1 MKKYQLEVKLL
12 RPRYLELEG
21 LQSFK
26 ETQAIDF
33 DRLSETGLFGI
44 FGPTGSGKSTILDAL
59 TLALYG
65 NVQRANRGTQG
76 IMNTSAASMRVSFTF
91 DLIKANGKNTYK
103 VERVYRRKKDS
114 ESSIESRVV
123 RLFEIGA
130 SGEVVIADKQGE
142 VNDAVTELIGLQFD
156 DFTRSVVLPQ
166 NKFQEFLLSPKAE
179 KTKML
184 ERIFYLEEYGRE
196 LTDKVNRKLGL
207 IRNKLSGTLGA
218 LSVLGDISETS
229 LMDAEAAFYAA
240 AEHKRSIDGALKA
253 SETEYNGA
261 KEVWELS
268 SELYEAVWKQE
279 ELQGMEAEIDSIRK
293 CCKNAREAQ
302 SFAERISDIKKTDT
316 ELKKTSEELDK
327 LSTALYELESLME
340 NSRRK
345 LEAAC
350 VLRQES
356 IPVLVEY
363 KTKLRKALETKSELE
378 KTEEI
383 LQKLRNEYIVL
394 KTKVD
399 NSDEVITAKKS
410 KLCEFLAKSE
420 EKKAWIDS
428 FKVEAGYRDKLQ
440 KGAVLEEELLRS
452 IKAKEQQKSR
462 YEEFLSIIKRQEKEL
477 KVLEESGIR
486 LCNEV
491 KLKIALYEKHKET
504 KKWDR
509 NDIIKAETTY
519 YSIKS
524 ITDALESNYKAIEQ
538 LDLKVSECDKES
550 AALEQELKSLNIE
563 KEKRH
568 SELDKKKLVLE
579 EKKKEQERDIAF
591 NLAQNLKDNEPC
603 PVCGAI
609 VHPDPAIHLE
619 GGMHR
624 IGEAEIKELQTL
636 ADKLDMECRAL
647 ENEGIKFSLQH
658 NNLRGQKEALVEDKR
673 KKQEEQT
680 ELFGKLPQN
689 YQGLSVNLI
698 EAALKKLSEE
708 KQERLK
714 AIENWENK
722 LSLLEKMQKEKSE
735 EYNRYQVE
743 SSGKRS
749 QLEVN
754 NQHLGE
760 MQKSFIE
767 AEEDFSVKKKAYDN
781 AVVDLGAESI
791 RSELQKIQNNDREAE
806 RLYKELE
813 TLEKA
818 SKELRKE
825 IEKEEEAK
833 KLDMEKL
840 SENIAEGRGFKYRK
854 EEMDKELKALLG
866 DNDIK
871 TELANTEEEMAVL
884 IKEEQKAQQYV
895 NTVRDKYEKSI
906 KDKKVF
912 EKQREIYEEKLRLD
926 TKRMEKELADKGFAS
941 IKAVEAA
948 IMQKESLEEQEKVIK
963 EYEERCSNIKA
974 QKSMI
979 EKKLS
984 GRSIT
989 EGLWK
994 EISRRYEELKLEKEN
1009 SIAAYESAKSRFETI
1024 KSNYSSWLSLVKE
1037 MQEYSRKKEHLELIK
1052 NLLKGNGFIE
1062 YISEERLRYIAKEA
1076 SETLGTLT
1084 RHRYGLELDTEN
1096 GFVIRDDANGGI
1108 RRLVTTLSGGETFL
1122 TSLALALAL
1131 SSQIQLKGQS
1141 PLEFFFLDEG
1151 FGTLDGSLLD
1161 TVIDALERL
1170 STEKRV
1176 IGLISHVPE
1185 LKSRI
1190 TRRLVVEAPVIN
1202 GAGSRVYMEKA

>member
-1 MKKYQLEVKLL
+1 L

-26 ETQAIDF
+26 ELQTIDF
-33 DRLSETGLFGI
+33 DKLSETGLFGI

-76 IMNTSAASMRVSFTF
+76 IMNTSATSMRVSFTF
-91 DLIKANGKNTYK
+91 DLVKANERKTYK

-114 ESSIESRVV
+114 ESSIESRVA
-123 RLFEIGA
+123 RLFELGA
-130 SGEVVIADKQGE
+130 FGEAVIADKQVE
-142 VNDAVTELIGLQFD
+142 VNDAVIELIGLQFD

-218 LSVLGDISETS
+218 LSVLGDISEAA
-229 LMDAEAAFYAA
+229 LKDAEAAFNTA
-240 AEHKRSIDGALKA
+240 AENKKSIDGLLKA
-253 SETEYNGA
+253 SEKKYNGA

-268 SELYEAVWKQE
+268 SELYEAVRKQE
-279 ELQGMEAEIDSIRK
+279 ELRGLAAEIDFMRNR
-293 CCKNAREAQ
+293 CKSALAAQ
-302 SFAERISDIKKTDT
+302 NFTERIDDLGKTDA

-327 LSTALYELESLME
+327 LSTAFYELESLLE
-340 NSRRK
+340 NSKRK
-345 LEAAC
+345 LEAAS
-350 VLRQES
+350 VLRQER
-356 IPVLVEY
+356 IPVLIEY
-363 KTKLRKALETKSELE
+363 KTKLSKALETKGELM

-383 LQKLRNEYIVL
+383 LQKLRTEYIVL
-394 KTKVD
+394 KNKVD
-399 NSDEVITAKKS
+399 QLVEVIEAQKS
-410 KLCEFLAKSE
+410 KLHESLAKSE
-420 EKKAWIDS
+420 EKKVRIES
-428 FKVEAGYRDKLQ
+428 LKVEASYRDKVQ
-440 KGAVLEEELLRS
+440 KGTALEEELLRS
-452 IKAKEQQKSR
+452 QKAKEQQKSR
-462 YEEFLSIIKRQEKEL
+462 YEEFLSIVKRQEEEL
-477 KVLEESGIR
+477 RVLEESGIR

-491 KLKIALYEKHKET
+491 ELETASYEKHKEM
-504 KKWDR
+504 KQWDR
-509 NDIIKAETTY
+509 NDIIKAETRY

-524 ITDALESNYKAIEQ
+524 VTDALKLNHKAIEQ
-538 LDLKVSECDKES
+538 LELRISEYDKES
-550 AALEQELKSLNIE
+550 EALEQELNRLNIE
-563 KEKRH
+563 KENKL
-568 SELDKKKLVLE
+568 SELDNKKLLLE
-579 EKKKEQERDIAF
+579 KKKKEQERDIAF
-591 NLAQNLKDNEPC
+591 SLAQNLRDNEPC
-603 PVCGAI
+603 PVCGATA
-609 VHPDPAIHLE
+609 HPNPAVHLE
-619 GGMHR
+619 GMNQGA
-624 IGEAEIKELQTL
+624 GEAAIKELQNL
-636 ADKLDMECRAL
+636 IDKLDSEYRAL
-647 ENEGIKFSLQH
+647 ENEGIKLSLQH
-658 NNLRGQKEALVEDKR
+658 NNLESQKEALKGDK
-673 KKQEEQT
+673 KNKQEEQT
-680 ELFGKLPQN
+680 ELLNRLPEN
-689 YQGLSVNLI
+689 YQGLSVALI
-698 EAALKKLSEE
+698 EDALKKLSEE

-722 LSLLEKMQKEKSE
+722 LSLLEKVQKKASE

-749 QLEVN
+749 QLEAN
-754 NQHLGE
+754 KHYLGE
-760 MQKSFIE
+760 MQKSCVE
-767 AEEDFSVKKKAYDN
+767 AEEDCNTKKKAYDN
-781 AVVDLGAESI
+781 AATDLGIENIKAEH
-791 RSELQKIQNNDREAE
+791 EKIQNNDREAE
-806 RLYKELE
+806 SLYKELE
-813 TLEKA
+813 TLEKV
-818 SKELRKE
+818 SEGLRME
-825 IEKEEEAK
+825 IEKAEEVK

-854 EEMDKELKALLG
+854 EEKEKELKALLG

-871 TELANTEEEMAVL
+871 TELAKTEEEMSVL
-884 IKEEQKAQQYV
+884 VKEEQKAQEYV
-895 NTVRDKYEKSI
+895 NTARDKYEKII
-906 KDKKVF
+906 KDKKVY

-926 TKRMEKELADKGFAS
+926 TKRLEKELADKGFAS
-941 IKAVEAA
+941 ITAVEDA
-948 IMQKESLEEQEKVIK
+948 IMQKESLEEQEGAVK
-963 EYEERCSNIKA
+963 EYEERCSNTKA
-974 QKSMI
+974 HKEII
-979 EKKLS
+979 ENKLS

-989 EGLWK
+989 EESWQ

-1009 SIAAYESAKSRFETI
+1009 SIAAYESTKSKFEAI
-1024 KSNYSSWLSLVKE
+1024 KSNYTNWLSLVGE

-1076 SETLGTLT
+1076 SETLSTLT

-1151 FGTLDGSLLD
+1151 FGTLDSSLLD
-1161 TVIDALERL
+1161 TVIDAMERL

-1185 LKSRI
+1185 MKSRI

-1202 GAGSRVYMEKA
+1202 VTGSRVYMEKA